1 MNTEKKLYRS
11 RNARMVAGVC
21 GGLGKFFGIDP
32 TIIRIIYIVL
42 SLFTTAFPGIILYVI
57 LMLVIPEEPL
67 VDNSGYHP
75 GADNNDQF
83 NG

>member
-21 GGLGKFFGIDP
+21 GGIGEFFGIDP
-32 TIIRIIYIVL
+32 TIVRVIYIIL
-42 SLFTTAFPGIILYVI
+42 SLSFLGIVLYIIL
-57 LMLVIPEEPL
+57 MFVIPEEPL

>member
-1 MNTEKKLYRS
+1 MNTDKKLYR
-11 RNARMVAGVC
+11 AREGKMLAGVC
-21 GGLGKFFGIDP
+21 AGLGKFFGIDP
-32 TIIRIIYIVL
+32 TIIRVIYIAL
-42 SLFTTAFPGIILYVI
+42 SVVTTAFPGIVLYII

-75 GADNNDQF
+75 GADNNNQF

>member
-11 RNARMVAGVC
+11 RDAKMLAGVC
-21 GGLGKFFGIDP
+21 GGIGEFFGIDP
-32 TIIRIIYIVL
+32 TIVRVIYIIL
-42 SLFTTAFPGIILYVI
+42 SLSFLGIVLYIIL
-57 LMLVIPEEPL
+57 MFVIPEEPL

>member
-11 RNARMVAGVC
+11 RDAKMIAGVC

-42 SLFTTAFPGIILYVI
+42 ALFTTAFPGIILYII
-57 LMLVIPEEPL
+57 LMFVIPEEPL

-75 GADNNDQF
+75 GSDNHNQF

>member
-21 GGLGKFFGIDP
+21 GGIGEFFGIDP
-32 TIIRIIYIVL
+32 TIVRVIYIIL
-42 SLFTTAFPGIILYVI
+42 SLSFLGIVLYIIL
-57 LMLVIPEEPL
+57 MFVIPEEPL

-75 GADNNDQF
+75 GADNNNQF

>member
-21 GGLGKFFGIDP
+21 GGIGEFFGIDP
-32 TIIRIIYIVL
+32 TIVRVIYIIL
-42 SLFTTAFPGIILYVI
+42 SLSFLGIVLYIIL
-57 LMLVIPEEPL
+57 MFVIPEEPL

-75 GADNNDQF
+75 GADNNDKF

>member
-21 GGLGKFFGIDP
+21 GGIGEFFGIDP
-32 TIIRIIYIVL
+32 TIIRVIYIIL
-42 SLFTTAFPGIILYVI
+42 SLSFLGIVLYIIL
-57 LMLVIPEEPL
+57 MFVIPEEPL
-67 VDNSGYHP
+67 VDKSGYHP
-75 GADNNDQF
+75 GADNNNQF